1 MENFPLWGTLVNTG
15 TVIIGSLFGLLIHFV
30 SRKGKIKSPKFAG
43 ISASIMNGL
52 GLAVVMVGVGGA
64 LKGVINDVVT
74 DAVVTPG
81 LLVDGLTGDNTIIT
95 ILSVVLGI
103 LVGGLIDIDRWV
115 NLLGKK
121 IETLFNRNPE
131 QNAVH
136 VSVAQGFV
144 SASLLFCVGSMTIVG
159 SIQSGLTGNHEL
171 LYTKS
176 LLDLVSSIIL
186 SSTMGIGVLLSSLF
200 VLVFQGGIAL
210 VASIV
215 GQGLSVAVID
225 TMSIVVATPCLE
237 GKRERIM
244 NSISRLV
251 RADHVE
257 ILDGL
262 CLIAVVGRG
271 MVKAKGTAA
280 RVFNAVSAAGVNIR
294 MIDQGSSELNII
306 LGVDEDSYETALSA
320 IFKEFVK

>member
-30 SRKGKIKSPKFAG
+30 SGKGKIKSPKFAG

-121 IETLFNRNPE
+121 VETLFNRNPE
-131 QNAVH
+131 QNAAH
-136 VSVAQGFV
+136 VPVAQGFV

-225 TMSIVVATPCLE
+225 TMSIVGSVLIVGLGLNVMGITKL
-237 GKRERIM
+237 KIM
-244 NSISRLV
+244 NYLPAVFFPIALV
-251 RADHVE
+251 PLWNW
-257 ILDGL
+257 IFGL
-262 CLIAVVGRG
+262 IVG
-271 MVKAKGTAA
+271 
-280 RVFNAVSAAGVNIR
+280 
-294 MIDQGSSELNII
+294 
-306 LGVDEDSYETALSA
+306 
-320 IFKEFVK
+320 